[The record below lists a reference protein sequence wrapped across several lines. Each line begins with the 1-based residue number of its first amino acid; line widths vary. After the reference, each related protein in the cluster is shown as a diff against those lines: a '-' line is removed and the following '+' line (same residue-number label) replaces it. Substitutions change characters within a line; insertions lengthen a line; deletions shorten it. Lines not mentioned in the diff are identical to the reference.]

1 MYLFTQDSNMG
12 SMRIASQAK
21 SLKAWAT
28 QNPSTEEGTEMAV
41 YGSQK
46 KFREGFDYTLYTFT
60 DGKLKKSNG
69 QPVVELS
76 RMFFDNRRDCP
87 HFDMG

>member
-1 MYLFTQDSNMG
+1 MSFFSQDSNMG
-12 SMRIASQAK
+12 TMRIASQAK

-28 QNPSTEEGTEMAV
+28 QNPSTEEGTEMRV
-41 YGSQK
+41 YGSTK

-76 RMFFDNRRDCP
+76 RMFFN
-87 HFDMG
+87 MGR